1 MEEII
6 IEHDCVSG
14 NVIERALTPDEI
26 AQMELDRAEAE
37 ANPPVMLMS
46 EADRLREQLAALTA
60 RLEAE
65 RAAKEAEDAAKQAE
79 REALSA
85 WLLSRSDLTDGARAA
100 ILRALGSDVST
111 SRSIEGG
118 TNG

>member
-1 MEEII
+1 MN
-6 IEHDCVSG
+6 D
-14 NVIERALTPDEI
+14 I
-26 AQMELDRAEAE
+26 AIELDCATGVETVR
-37 ANPPVMLMS
+37 P
-46 EADRLREQLAALTA
+46 LTA
-60 RLEAE
+60 EEQAQRLADAARAEAE
-65 RAAKEAEDAAKQAE
+65 RAAREAEEAAKQAE

-111 SRSIEGG
+111 LRSIEGG